1 MEYFITA
8 LEKVRGAIR
17 NAHTWLLI
25 ELYKRYN
32 RQKSFRKRSGFEIVV
47 EYYCKEIEDRAKR
60 GIYIP
65 KQKSTSN
72 LITKYLSIRFSRRM
86 RCKINNRNGQE
97 IGRMNL
103 DTPEDISKML
113 DFIEKHC
120 GSPVSS
126 ANIRKPESNN
136 KEAVQKDITP
146 DRKSQEEPK
155 IPEASKELKFTYA
168 GMQDYLKEKEETS
181 VVINRIASMNT
192 SKAEVPDNVEKFIL
206 AQFTE
211 ENGFTADVASIHSGL
226 REQFNIIWAESTI
239 NKINAKY
246 WDIMKGSLITNSENG
261 KYHIRKKQLEMIRH
275 E

>member
-65 KQKSTSN
+65 KQKTTSN

-86 RCKINNRNGQE
+86 RCKIINRNGHE
-97 IGRMNL
+97 IGRMAL

-126 ANIRKPESNN
+126 ENIRKPESNN

-155 IPEASKELKFTYA
+155 IPEASKELKFTDA

-181 VVINRIASMNT
+181 VIINRIASMNT
-192 SKAEVPDNVEKFIL
+192 SKKDVPGEVEDYVLN
-206 AQFTE
+206 QFTE
-211 ENGFTADVASIHSGL
+211 ANGFTADVSCINSGL
-226 REQFNIIWAESTI
+226 REQYNIIWVESTI
-239 NKINAKY
+239 DKINAKY
-246 WDIMKGSLITNSENG
+246 WDTLKSSLITVSEDG
-261 KYHIRKKQLEMIRH
+261 KYQIKKEQLDIIRH